1 MNLAGI
7 VVPGERIS
15 AVPGKQVLY
24 RNGTLYSEL
33 QPSTILAKEL
43 TASPPPPLPVA
54 ALAELRLF

>member
-7 VVPGERIS
+7 VIPGERTS
-15 AVPGKQVLY
+15 AIPGKQVLY

-33 QPSTILAKEL
+33 QPSTVPAKAL
-43 TASPPPPLPVA
+43 TAAPPPPLPVT